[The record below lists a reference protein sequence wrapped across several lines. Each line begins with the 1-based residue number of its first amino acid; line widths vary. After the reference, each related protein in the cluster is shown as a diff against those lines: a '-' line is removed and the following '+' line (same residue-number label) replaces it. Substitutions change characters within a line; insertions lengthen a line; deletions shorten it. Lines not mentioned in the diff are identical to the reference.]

1 MGEPA
6 KWVPIATRRILAVV
20 VSQTAGLTVEL
31 SGDAGEEVAL
41 AFAEVATTAGGV
53 AQAAAAAAAAAA
65 AGGVA
70 QVAAASSSVLSVQC
84 TLSSAGRATAMMG
97 PSTGSAPTCK

>member
-1 MGEPA
+1 M
-6 KWVPIATRRILAVV
+6 V

-53 AQAAAAAAAAAA
+53 AQAAAAAAAA

>member
-1 MGEPA
+1 M
-6 KWVPIATRRILAVV
+6 V

-41 AFAEVATTAGGV
+41 AFAEGATTAGGV
-53 AQAAAAAAAAAA
+53 AQAAAAAA